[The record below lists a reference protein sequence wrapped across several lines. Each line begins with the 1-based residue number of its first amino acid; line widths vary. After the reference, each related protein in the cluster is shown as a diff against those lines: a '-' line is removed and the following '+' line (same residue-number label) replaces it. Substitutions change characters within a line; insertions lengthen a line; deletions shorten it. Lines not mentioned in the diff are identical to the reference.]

1 MRWERGSLKY
11 VLILIKM
18 NKIFKSTKP
27 YLIIVFFLNLI
38 LSACEDKVLDNTN
51 DEKLILPAL
60 RERSDISFT
69 NSTRDFYTTILDST
83 YFDTTYPGTNKSCGF
98 IIRYYFYT
106 NIFIGSDQSI
116 LVSMDRSRFNISS
129 KDNVISQTKSVIER
143 IRNMSFGNE
152 EYQEFINEY
161 PNLK

>member
-1 MRWERGSLKY
+1 
-11 VLILIKM
+11 M

-38 LSACEDKVLDNTN
+38 LAACEDKVLDNIN
-51 DEKLILPAL
+51 DEELILPAL

-106 NIFIGSDQSI
+106 NIFIGSDRSI

-129 KDNVISQTKSVIER
+129 KDNAISQTKSVIER
-143 IRNMSFGNE
+143 IKNMSFGNE

>member
-1 MRWERGSLKY
+1 
-11 VLILIKM
+11 M

-38 LSACEDKVLDNTN
+38 LAACEDKVLDNTN
-51 DEKLILPAL
+51 DEELILPAL

-129 KDNVISQTKSVIER
+129 EDNVISQTKSVIER
-143 IRNMSFGNE
+143 IRNMSYGNE

>member
-1 MRWERGSLKY
+1 
-11 VLILIKM
+11 M

-38 LSACEDKVLDNTN
+38 LAACEDKVLDNTN

-116 LVSMDRSRFNISS
+116 LVSMDRSRFNILSE
-129 KDNVISQTKSVIER
+129 DNVISQTKSVIER

>member
-1 MRWERGSLKY
+1 
-11 VLILIKM
+11 M

-38 LSACEDKVLDNTN
+38 LAACEDKVLDNIN
-51 DEKLILPAL
+51 DEELILPAL

-69 NSTRDFYTTILDST
+69 NNTRDFYTTILDST

>member
-1 MRWERGSLKY
+1 
-11 VLILIKM
+11 M

-38 LSACEDKVLDNTN
+38 LAACEDKVLDNTN
-51 DEKLILPAL
+51 DEELILPAL

-83 YFDTTYPGTNKSCGF
+83 YFETTYPGTNKSCGF

-129 KDNVISQTKSVIER
+129 EDNVVSQTKSVIER

>member
-1 MRWERGSLKY
+1 
-11 VLILIKM
+11 M

-38 LSACEDKVLDNTN
+38 LAACEDKVLDNIN
-51 DEKLILPAL
+51 DEELILPAL

-69 NSTRDFYTTILDST
+69 NNTRDFYTTILDST

-116 LVSMDRSRFNISS
+116 LVSMDRSKFNILSE
-129 KDNVISQTKSVIER
+129 DNVISQTKSVIER

>member
-1 MRWERGSLKY
+1 
-11 VLILIKM
+11 M

-38 LSACEDKVLDNTN
+38 LAACEDKVLDNTN
-51 DEKLILPAL
+51 DEELIFPAL

-106 NIFIGSDQSI
+106 NIFIGSNQSI
-116 LVSMDRSRFNISS
+116 LVSMDRSKFNISS
-129 KDNVISQTKSVIER
+129 EDNVISQTKSVIER

>member
-1 MRWERGSLKY
+1 
-11 VLILIKM
+11 M
-18 NKIFKSTKP
+18 NEIFKSTKP

-38 LSACEDKVLDNTN
+38 LAACEDKVLDNTN
-51 DEKLILPAL
+51 DEELILPAL

-129 KDNVISQTKSVIER
+129 EDNVISQTKSVIER

>member
-1 MRWERGSLKY
+1 
-11 VLILIKM
+11 M

-38 LSACEDKVLDNTN
+38 LAACEDKVLDNTN

-106 NIFIGSDQSI
+106 NIFIGSDRSI

>member
-1 MRWERGSLKY
+1 
-11 VLILIKM
+11 M

-38 LSACEDKVLDNTN
+38 LAACEDKVLDNTN

-129 KDNVISQTKSVIER
+129 EDNVISQTKSVIER

>member
-1 MRWERGSLKY
+1 
-11 VLILIKM
+11 M

-38 LSACEDKVLDNTN
+38 LAACEDKVLDNIN
-51 DEKLILPAL
+51 DEELILPAL

-69 NSTRDFYTTILDST
+69 NNTRDFYTTILDST

-129 KDNVISQTKSVIER
+129 EDNVISQTKSVIER

>member
-1 MRWERGSLKY
+1 
-11 VLILIKM
+11 M

-38 LSACEDKVLDNTN
+38 LAACEDKILDNTN
-51 DEKLILPAL
+51 DVELILPAL

-106 NIFIGSDQSI
+106 NIFIGSNQSI
-116 LVSMDRSRFNISS
+116 LVSMDRSKFNISS
-129 KDNVISQTKSVIER
+129 EDNVISQTKSVIER

-152 EYQEFINEY
+152 EYQEFVNEY

>member
-1 MRWERGSLKY
+1 
-11 VLILIKM
+11 M

-38 LSACEDKVLDNTN
+38 LAACEDKVLDNTN

-116 LVSMDRSRFNISS
+116 LVSMDRSKFNILSE
-129 KDNVISQTKSVIER
+129 DNVISQTKSVIER

>member
-1 MRWERGSLKY
+1 
-11 VLILIKM
+11 M

-38 LSACEDKVLDNTN
+38 LAACEDKVLDNTN
-51 DEKLILPAL
+51 DEELILPAL

-83 YFDTTYPGTNKSCGF
+83 YFETTYPGTNKSCGF

-106 NIFIGSDQSI
+106 NIFIGSDRSI

-129 KDNVISQTKSVIER
+129 EDNVISQTKSVIER

>member
-1 MRWERGSLKY
+1 
-11 VLILIKM
+11 M

-38 LSACEDKVLDNTN
+38 LAACEDKVLDNTN
-51 DEKLILPAL
+51 DEELIFPAL

-116 LVSMDRSRFNISS
+116 LVSMNRSKFNISS
-129 KDNVISQTKSVIER
+129 EDNVIIQTKSVIER

>member
-1 MRWERGSLKY
+1 
-11 VLILIKM
+11 M
-18 NKIFKSTKP
+18 NKIFKTTKP

-38 LSACEDKVLDNTN
+38 LAACEDKVLDNTN
-51 DEKLILPAL
+51 DEELILPAL

-69 NSTRDFYTTILDST
+69 NNTRDFYTTILDST
-83 YFDTTYPGTNKSCGF
+83 YFETTYPGTNKSCGF

-106 NIFIGSDQSI
+106 NIFIGSDRSI
-116 LVSMDRSRFNISS
+116 LVSMDRSSFNISS
-129 KDNVISQTKSVIER
+129 EDNVISQTKSVIES

-152 EYQEFINEY
+152 EYQEFINVY

>member
-1 MRWERGSLKY
+1 
-11 VLILIKM
+11 M

-38 LSACEDKVLDNTN
+38 LAACEDKVLDNTN
-51 DEKLILPAL
+51 DEELILPAL

-69 NSTRDFYTTILDST
+69 NNTRDFYTTILDST
-83 YFDTTYPGTNKSCGF
+83 YFETTYPGTNKSCGF

-143 IRNMSFGNE
+143 IKNMSFGNE

>member
-1 MRWERGSLKY
+1 
-11 VLILIKM
+11 M

-38 LSACEDKVLDNTN
+38 LAACEDKVLDNTN
-51 DEKLILPAL
+51 DEELILPAL

-69 NSTRDFYTTILDST
+69 NSTRDFYTTIFDST
-83 YFDTTYPGTNKSCGF
+83 YFETTYPGTNKSCGF

-129 KDNVISQTKSVIER
+129 EDNVISQTKSVIER

>member
-1 MRWERGSLKY
+1 
-11 VLILIKM
+11 M
-18 NKIFKSTKP
+18 NKIFKTTKP

-38 LSACEDKVLDNTN
+38 LAACEDKVLDNTN
-51 DEKLILPAL
+51 DEELILPAL

-69 NSTRDFYTTILDST
+69 NNTRDFYTTILDST
-83 YFDTTYPGTNKSCGF
+83 YFETTYPGTNKSCGF

-106 NIFIGSDQSI
+106 NIFIGSDRSI

-129 KDNVISQTKSVIER
+129 EDNVISQTKSVIER

>member
-1 MRWERGSLKY
+1 
-11 VLILIKM
+11 M

-38 LSACEDKVLDNTN
+38 LAACEDKVLNNTN

-116 LVSMDRSRFNISS
+116 LVSMDRSKFNILSE
-129 KDNVISQTKSVIER
+129 DNVISQTKSVIER

>member
-1 MRWERGSLKY
+1 
-11 VLILIKM
+11 M

-27 YLIIVFFLNLI
+27 YLIIAFFLNLI
-38 LSACEDKVLDNTN
+38 LAACEDKVLDNTN
-51 DEKLILPAL
+51 DEELILPAL

-83 YFDTTYPGTNKSCGF
+83 YFETTYPGTNKSCGF

-129 KDNVISQTKSVIER
+129 EDNVISQTKSVIER

>member
-1 MRWERGSLKY
+1 
-11 VLILIKM
+11 M

-38 LSACEDKVLDNTN
+38 LAACEDKVLDNIN
-51 DEKLILPAL
+51 DEELILPAL

-106 NIFIGSDQSI
+106 NIFIGSDRSI

-129 KDNVISQTKSVIER
+129 EDNVVSQTKSVIER
-143 IRNMSFGNE
+143 IRNMSYGNE

>member
-1 MRWERGSLKY
+1 
-11 VLILIKM
+11 M

-38 LSACEDKVLDNTN
+38 LAACEDKVLDNTN

>member
-1 MRWERGSLKY
+1 
-11 VLILIKM
+11 M

-38 LSACEDKVLDNTN
+38 LAACEDKVLDNIN
-51 DEKLILPAL
+51 DEELILPAL

-69 NSTRDFYTTILDST
+69 NSTRDFYTTIFDST
-83 YFDTTYPGTNKSCGF
+83 YFETTYPGTNKSCGF

-106 NIFIGSDQSI
+106 NIFIGSDRSI

-129 KDNVISQTKSVIER
+129 EDNVISQTKSVIER

>member
-1 MRWERGSLKY
+1 
-11 VLILIKM
+11 M

-38 LSACEDKVLDNTN
+38 LAACEDKVLDNIN
-51 DEKLILPAL
+51 DEELILPAL

-106 NIFIGSDQSI
+106 NIIIGSDQSI

-129 KDNVISQTKSVIER
+129 EDNVISQTKSVIER

>member
-1 MRWERGSLKY
+1 
-11 VLILIKM
+11 M
-18 NKIFKSTKP
+18 NKIFKTTKP

-38 LSACEDKVLDNTN
+38 LAACEDKVLDNTN
-51 DEKLILPAL
+51 DEELILPAL

-69 NSTRDFYTTILDST
+69 NNTRDFYTTILDST
-83 YFDTTYPGTNKSCGF
+83 YFETTYPGTNKRCGF

-106 NIFIGSDQSI
+106 NIFIGSERSI
-116 LVSMDRSRFNISS
+116 LVSMDRSSFNISS
-129 KDNVISQTKSVIER
+129 EDNVISQTKSVIER

>member
-1 MRWERGSLKY
+1 
-11 VLILIKM
+11 M

-38 LSACEDKVLDNTN
+38 LAACEDKVLDNIN
-51 DEKLILPAL
+51 DEELILPAL

-106 NIFIGSDQSI
+106 NIFIGSDRSI

>member
-1 MRWERGSLKY
+1 
-11 VLILIKM
+11 M

-27 YLIIVFFLNLI
+27 YLIIIFFLNLI
-38 LSACEDKVLDNTN
+38 LAACEDKVLDNTN

>member
-1 MRWERGSLKY
+1 
-11 VLILIKM
+11 M

-38 LSACEDKVLDNTN
+38 LAACEDKVLDNTN

-106 NIFIGSDQSI
+106 NIFIGSNQSI

>member
-1 MRWERGSLKY
+1 
-11 VLILIKM
+11 M

-38 LSACEDKVLDNTN
+38 LAACEDKVLDNIN
-51 DEKLILPAL
+51 DEELILPAL

-83 YFDTTYPGTNKSCGF
+83 YFETTYPGTNKSCGF

-129 KDNVISQTKSVIER
+129 EDNVISQTKSVIER

>member
-1 MRWERGSLKY
+1 
-11 VLILIKM
+11 M

-38 LSACEDKVLDNTN
+38 LAACEDKVLDNTN

-83 YFDTTYPGTNKSCGF
+83 YFETTYPGTNKSCGF

-106 NIFIGSDQSI
+106 NIFIGSDRSI

>member
-1 MRWERGSLKY
+1 
-11 VLILIKM
+11 M

-38 LSACEDKVLDNTN
+38 LAACEDKVLDNTN

-116 LVSMDRSRFNISS
+116 LVSMDRSKFNISS
-129 KDNVISQTKSVIER
+129 EDNVISQTKSVIER

>member
-1 MRWERGSLKY
+1 
-11 VLILIKM
+11 M

-38 LSACEDKVLDNTN
+38 LAACEDKVLDNTN

-83 YFDTTYPGTNKSCGF
+83 YFETTYPGTNKSCGF

>member
-1 MRWERGSLKY
+1 
-11 VLILIKM
+11 M
-18 NKIFKSTKP
+18 NNIFKSTKP

-38 LSACEDKVLDNTN
+38 LAACEDKVLDNTN

-83 YFDTTYPGTNKSCGF
+83 YFDITYPGTNKSCGF

-106 NIFIGSDQSI
+106 NIFIGSDRSI
-116 LVSMDRSRFNISS
+116 LVSMDRSSFNISS
-129 KDNVISQTKSVIER
+129 ENNIISQTKSVIER

>member
-1 MRWERGSLKY
+1 
-11 VLILIKM
+11 M

-38 LSACEDKVLDNTN
+38 LAACEDKVLDNTN
-51 DEKLILPAL
+51 DEELILPAL

-83 YFDTTYPGTNKSCGF
+83 YFDTAYPGTNKSCGF

-106 NIFIGSDQSI
+106 NIFIGSNQSI
-116 LVSMDRSRFNISS
+116 LVSMDRSKFNISS
-129 KDNVISQTKSVIER
+129 EDNVISQTKSVIER

>member
-1 MRWERGSLKY
+1 
-11 VLILIKM
+11 M

-38 LSACEDKVLDNTN
+38 LAACEDKVLDNIN
-51 DEKLILPAL
+51 DEELILPAL

>member
-1 MRWERGSLKY
+1 
-11 VLILIKM
+11 M

-38 LSACEDKVLDNTN
+38 LAACEDKVLDDIN
-51 DEKLILPAL
+51 DEELILPAL

-83 YFDTTYPGTNKSCGF
+83 YFETTYPGTNKSCGF

-116 LVSMDRSRFNISS
+116 LVSMDRSKFNILSE
-129 KDNVISQTKSVIER
+129 DNVISQTKSVIER

>member
-1 MRWERGSLKY
+1 
-11 VLILIKM
+11 M

-38 LSACEDKVLDNTN
+38 LAACEDKVLDNTN

-106 NIFIGSDQSI
+106 NIFIGSDRSI

-129 KDNVISQTKSVIER
+129 EDNVISQTKSVIER

>member
-1 MRWERGSLKY
+1 
-11 VLILIKM
+11 M
-18 NKIFKSTKP
+18 NKIFKTTKP

-38 LSACEDKVLDNTN
+38 LAACEDKVLDNTN
-51 DEKLILPAL
+51 DEELILPAL

-69 NSTRDFYTTILDST
+69 NNTRDFYTTILDST
-83 YFDTTYPGTNKSCGF
+83 YFETTYPGTNKSCGF

-106 NIFIGSDQSI
+106 NIFIGSDRSI

-129 KDNVISQTKSVIER
+129 EDNVISQTKSVIER

-152 EYQEFINEY
+152 EYQEFINVY